1 LPPSPKEI
9 RCYQLLVKKQLE
21 HFKLSQKSN
30 TVEYLVYV
38 LNTQNMISTEI
49 SKSSL
54 GYKYVIHDISKDHE
68 LSSCIDVLQ
77 GLKSRGVVIELGKID
92 NVSIYTTLH
101 GDIVFRV
108 IRGRAYEDDLD
119 GRWVGHYII
128 EFEESKLPNFNAV
141 KVEDLKKLLIDF
153 FTNNGVKEKEANA
166 ATEAVVEG
174 LKNAGFKSLAL
185 WQYKAIENI
194 LLGAEDYYVIDA
206 PTATGKTLV
215 FMIPTIA
222 YALAKK
228 LQQGQYTQSI
238 GVSSDGA
245 LLVYPRKSLQKQQ
258 LELLLRILHHANNYL
273 KKKLGIELTVAIDK
287 GATEE
292 QDYDEKEIAEIDLG
306 NGLQGKL
313 IQVRT
318 RSKVGGSEVVQLK
331 TFLELANKQRIPL
344 TYFKGMALHRDDRNY
359 ILSQSPDILITNPW
373 TIRERVKSTKPDFR
387 NSYIERSFIVFDE
400 AHVHININY
409 LDLVAAIKL
418 YRHMLNSQT
427 GKKVKFVLSSAT
439 IPLRNKK
446 ELAQWVLGICKDD
459 KCTSYDI
466 DLNMISLIEYDKLE
480 PDNPNK
486 VLKVIIT
493 LLPYRLSIETLVQG
507 IIQILAAALM
517 NRSLKT
523 IVFVDSISEVSTL
536 RKYIDTIFHYREGIE
551 ICDHILNVSCR
562 YSKGTTISP
571 SLIRSSFVSS
581 FSNAK
586 RDAYDDYSWSHL
598 VLVTDLI
605 NKHVDD
611 LLNRIQRAADSIKE
625 HHGAL
630 ADNVRR
636 SIEQG
641 FAKGAYKILLATS
654 TLDLGVNFDDVTF
667 IVQYKEP
674 ISDEALIQ
682 RVGRAGRKDESFRI
696 AMAFYIPTYTP
707 IQVQIISS
715 KMGSTSTSLSLS
727 PVLLPHPAIVHKLFN
742 VENTEYD
749 IKQRLFSIVM
759 SRAVSLQQLI
769 NAALS
774 NIVSISS
781 SNRYGGVFVPLDRRI
796 LKSIDSVVKDIM
808 ARKKDVVAN
817 ARHLPSAC
825 KPKGSVIGPTSAENI
840 YAYIMKWIKGMGG
853 IFSKY
858 AELGAGLALL
868 THDEARKQLNMLKQ
882 EVAKWINNRPQTISL
897 NNNIIT
903 VVLPAQEEPQRSINL
918 SKIRD
923 PNKCRNSINSI
934 MNAINDLMNSV
945 NSLLQFLERIGDV
958 RPFIIALHETR
969 KPKKVKDIVTQNNF
983 EYVWYNEGLKDYVLK
998 HIRLL
1003 LGMVSHHESDSIKL
1017 SIK

>member
-1 LPPSPKEI
+1 LPSSPKEI

-38 LNTQNMISTEI
+38 LNTQNTISTEI

-92 NVSIYTTLH
+92 NVFIYTTLH

-166 ATEAVVEG
+166 AAEAVVEG

-273 KKKLGIELTVAIDK
+273 KKKLDIELTVAIDK

-292 QDYDEKEIAEIDLG
+292 QDYDEKEVAEIDLG

-313 IQVRT
+313 MQIRI
-318 RSKVGGSEVVQLK
+318 KVGSSGVVQLK

-344 TYFKGMALHRDDRNY
+344 TYFKGMVLHSQDRDY
-359 ILSQSPDILITNPW
+359 ILSQNPDILITNPW
-373 TIRERVKSTKPDFR
+373 TIKERIKSTKPDFR
-387 NSYIERSFIVFDE
+387 DSYIERSFIVFDE
-400 AHVHININY
+400 AHVYININY
-409 LDLVAAIKL
+409 LNLVAAIKL
-418 YRHMLNSQT
+418 YRHVMSSREEK
-427 GKKVKFVLSSAT
+427 KKVKFILSSAT
-439 IPLRNKK
+439 IPLRDKR
-446 ELAQWVLGICKDD
+446 ELARWVLGKCKDD
-459 KCTSYDI
+459 KCSSYDI
-466 DLNMISLIEYDKLE
+466 DLNMVSLIDYDALE

-486 VLKVIIT
+486 VLKAIIT

-517 NRSLKT
+517 NRSLKA

-611 LLNRIQRAADSIKE
+611 LLNRIQKAADSIKE

-630 ADNVRR
+630 SDDARR
-636 SIEQG
+636 AVEQG
-641 FAKGAYKILLATS
+641 FVKGLYKILLVTS

-707 IQVQIISS
+707 ILVQIIVSKKGVTFSS
-715 KMGSTSTSLSLS
+715 
-727 PVLLPHPAIVHKLFN
+727 LPHPAVIHKLFN
-742 VENTEYD
+742 IENIEYD
-749 IKQRLFSIVM
+749 IKQRLFDNVVKFKSIT
-759 SRAVSLQQLI
+759 LQQLVSV
-769 NAALS
+769 ALS
-774 NIVSISS
+774 NIITILSS
-781 SNRYGGVFVPLDRRI
+781 KYSTYVPLNHRLLMEIRSI
-796 LKSIDSVVKDIM
+796 MKNIKIIERNAKNKAKS
-808 ARKKDVVAN
+808 
-817 ARHLPSAC
+817 LPNVC
-825 KPKGSVIGPTSAENI
+825 KPKGRVIGPTSAEVVSR
-840 YAYIMKWIKGMGG
+840 YIKGWIKELRN
-853 IFSKY
+853 IFDEY
-858 AELGAGLALL
+858 AELGAGLAFL
-868 THDEARKQLNMLKQ
+868 TPDEAKEQLNIFKQ
-882 EVAKWINNRPQTISL
+882 KVEEWIKNKPQTIFL
-897 NNNIIT
+897 GNNIAFL
-903 VVLPAQEEPQRSINL
+903 LPALDEPQRSIDL

-923 PNKCRNSINSI
+923 LNTCKNSIDAI
-934 MNAINDLMNSV
+934 MNTIDDLIKNV
-945 NSLLQFLERIGDV
+945 NSLLQFLQGINDI
-958 RPFIIALHETR
+958 RPFIIVLHGPRGLT
-969 KPKKVKDIVTQNNF
+969 KVNVTQNNF
-983 EYVWYNEGLKDYVLK
+983 EFVWHFEGLKEHVLK
-998 HIRLL
+998 FIRLL
-1003 LGMVSHHESDSIKL
+1003 IGMVSYYEADSIEL
-1017 SIK
+1017 RIR